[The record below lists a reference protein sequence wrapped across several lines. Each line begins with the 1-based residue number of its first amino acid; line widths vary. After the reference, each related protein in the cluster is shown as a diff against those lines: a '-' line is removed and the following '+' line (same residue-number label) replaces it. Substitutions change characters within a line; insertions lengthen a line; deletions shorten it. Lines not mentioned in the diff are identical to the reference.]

1 MIWAIVI
8 TVVGLPVIVL
18 IAWAMWL
25 TFATLMA
32 RWYGIEGLKNVHK
45 VAAGFRPLEWA
56 SLGRGPQGTATTG
69 AVSAPPAP
77 RANRRHT

>member
-1 MIWAIVI
+1 MIRAIVI